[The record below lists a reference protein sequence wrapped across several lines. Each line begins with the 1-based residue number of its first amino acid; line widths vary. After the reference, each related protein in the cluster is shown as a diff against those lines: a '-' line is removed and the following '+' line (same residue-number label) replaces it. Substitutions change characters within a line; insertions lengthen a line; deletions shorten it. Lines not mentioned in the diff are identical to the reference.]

1 MKKVTIIGAGA
12 AGLMTSIYLKEQAI
26 KNKRDLEVVLL
37 EKNDRVGK
45 KILSTGNGKCNFS
58 NTFLEPR
65 YYNNPDFVKPILES
79 FSYANLQE
87 WFNQKGLISKVDK
100 EGRIYPIT
108 ESASSVLD
116 IFRLELEKNSIH
128 VMTSFNVAYIKSKGS
143 GYVVSDGKNN
153 IYTDYLVIA
162 TGGLSAPILGS
173 TGDGHRILK
182 DMGVSLTKMQP
193 GLVGVKTNKESI
205 RSLSGLRMKSLVK
218 LYEDNKL
225 IHEELGEIQFKDDG
239 ISGIVIMNIAS
250 KIKTP
255 INTLLVVDMLPSLED
270 SEILSYLLKKQQ
282 DYGNF
287 YINQLLVGLLPNIL
301 ALKILKDLGFKDSVK
316 IKHLHKEDLNKI
328 IKAIKNYQFKV
339 VSLYGYDRSQVT
351 VGGIDLK
358 EVNNNLELIKL
369 PNIFLCGEIL
379 DIDGMCGGYNLH
391 FAFASAVL
399 VAKSIINK

>member
-87 WFNQKGLISKVDK
+87 WFKQKGLISKVDK

-218 LYEDNKL
+218 LYDENKL

-270 SEILSYLLKKQQ
+270 NEILSYLLNKQQ

-358 EVNNNLELIKL
+358 EVNNNLELTKL